1 MDERGYN
8 ADLGVR
14 GSLKDVLVFDVSAF
28 YLRYND
34 RIGLVQRVDYE
45 LYNVYRLR
53 TNVADSRTVGI
64 ESYAELD
71 LVRLLG
77 DSSKFEFSVFSNLA
91 LIDARYISSKEPAID
106 NRLVELVPETTF
118 KAGANAAFGRFGLGF
133 QYTYLSEQFTD
144 ATNAEFTT
152 NAVNGIIPAY
162 YVMDVSASFNYK
174 MFRLEAGCNNLT
186 NNYYFTRRAAGY
198 PGPGIIPA
206 DGRSF
211 YVTLGLRL

>member
-77 DSSKFEFSVFSNLA
+77 DSSKFEFSVFSNLVA
-91 LIDARYISSKEPAID
+91 IS
-106 NRLVELVPETTF
+106 V
-118 KAGANAAFGRFGLGF
+118 
-133 QYTYLSEQFTD
+133 
-144 ATNAEFTT
+144 
-152 NAVNGIIPAY
+152 
-162 YVMDVSASFNYK
+162 
-174 MFRLEAGCNNLT
+174 
-186 NNYYFTRRAAGY
+186 
-198 PGPGIIPA
+198 
-206 DGRSF
+206 
-211 YVTLGLRL
+211 